1 MSEVAQSCPTLC
13 VTLWTVAL
21 QAALSMGFSKQKY
34 WSVLPCPPPV
44 DLLDPGT
51 EPVFP
56 VAPALQVDY

>member
-1 MSEVAQSCPTLC
+1 MLSRSVVSSSLC
-13 VTLWTVAL
+13 DPMDRSL
-21 QAALSMGFSKQKY
+21 QAALSMGLYKQEY
-34 WSVLPCPPPV
+34 WSVLSCPPPV